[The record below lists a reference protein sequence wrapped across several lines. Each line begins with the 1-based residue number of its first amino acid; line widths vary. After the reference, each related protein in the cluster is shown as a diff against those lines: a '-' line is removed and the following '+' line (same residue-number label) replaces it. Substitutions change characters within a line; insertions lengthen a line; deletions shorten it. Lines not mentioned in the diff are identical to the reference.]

1 MIRRPPRS
9 TRTDTLFPYT
19 TLFRSFFITALSE
32 FCGKPM
38 IEPGIIV
45 NCYLGM
51 IVQPLVHGLL
61 DVQCYEMIGGRDMQH
76 YRICNRSEEHTSELQ
91 SLMRSSYAVFCLKK
105 KNELK
110 SEYISLS
117 IQLP

>member
-1 MIRRPPRS
+1 MADCMLYYITFFFYDPA
-9 TRTDTLFPYT
+9 TTEIYTYLHTLSLHYALPI
-19 TLFRSFFITALSE
+19 SFFITARSE

-61 DVQCYEMIGGRDMQH
+61 DVRCYEMIGGRDMQH
-76 YRICNRSEEHTSELQ
+76 YRICNS
-91 SLMRSSYAVFCLKK
+91 MRFA
-105 KNELK
+105 
-110 SEYISLS
+110 
-117 IQLP
+117 Q

>member
-38 IEPGIIV
+38 IEPGIIG

-61 DVQCYEMIGGRDMQH
+61 DVRCYEMIGGRDMQH
-76 YRICNRSEEHTSELQ
+76 SRICTSMRFAQ
-91 SLMRSSYAVFCLKK
+91 SVIDAHAILAHRRTDVGACRRQDR
-105 KNELK
+105 K
-110 SEYISLS
+110 SVAKGQSV
-117 IQLP
+117 